1 MIHLIKAE
9 FYKQR
14 VNGLM
19 ALYFIIMSILGIGL
33 SIINIPDS
41 GTYTCF
47 YDYNYLISYSMMIYM
62 VIATIAAFYHIKDF
76 SDKSIQHAIM
86 SGYTRKDVI
95 LSKIIA
101 INVLSI
107 VAFILYTGLGII
119 TSIIMGNG
127 DFSSEYKGSVVLY
140 IAVSFIFKIL
150 FIIAYN
156 ALCMLFCYLIRNAG
170 AYFLVIIS
178 MLLSSIGP
186 ICTTKFV
193 SSHKFL
199 KGIFNCTIMVQDYK
213 MFLSKFNSGVYKLT
227 FNNGLIYVIVMT
239 VTIIILY
246 EITCLIISKVEI
258 K

>member
-9 FYKQR
+9 FYKQK
-14 VNGLM
+14 VSGIMSL
-19 ALYFIIMSILGIGL
+19 FFVIMSIVGIGL

-47 YDYNYLISYSMMIYM
+47 YDYNYLISNSMMIYM

-76 SDKSIQHAIM
+76 ADKSIQHSIM

-95 LSKIIA
+95 LSKMIV
-101 INVLSI
+101 INVISI
-107 VAFILYTGLGII
+107 VAFILYTGLGTI
-119 TSIIMGNG
+119 TAILMGNE
-127 DFSSEYKGSVVLY
+127 DFSVEYKGSVFLY
-140 IAVSFIFKIL
+140 IGLSFVFKIL

-156 ALCMLFCYLIRNAG
+156 AFCMLFCYLIRNAA

-186 ICTTKFV
+186 VCTTKFV
-193 SSHKFL
+193 SSHKIL
-199 KGIFNCTIMVQDYK
+199 KSIFNCTIMVQDYK
-213 MFLSKFNSGVYKLT
+213 MFLSKLNSGVYKMT
-227 FNNGLIYVIVMT
+227 FHNGIVYVVVMMI
-239 VTIIILY
+239 TIFILY
-246 EITCLIISKVEI
+246 EITCLLISKVEI